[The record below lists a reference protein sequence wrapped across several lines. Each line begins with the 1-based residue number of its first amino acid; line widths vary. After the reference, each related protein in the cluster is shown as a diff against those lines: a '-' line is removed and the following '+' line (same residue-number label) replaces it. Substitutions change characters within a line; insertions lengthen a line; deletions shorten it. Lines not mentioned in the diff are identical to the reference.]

1 MKRDGLPEAGGGL
14 NGKVVVVTG
23 GTGYLGSS
31 VCKAFAEAG
40 ATVVA
45 VYLLDREI
53 PYFEKVLGTLGKNVT
68 LLKAN
73 VPEAGEMDRVTKE
86 ILTRLK
92 RIDVLVNTVG
102 GYMAGPVEE
111 TSSEDFDRAIA
122 LNLKSAFLACRAVVP
137 SMRAAKGG
145 AIVSVSSE
153 AALQGD
159 EESFLYSASKS
170 GVNRLTESL
179 ARELKSGNVRV
190 NCVMPRIMD
199 TPSNREAMPKANFSK
214 WVKTDQVARVIR
226 WLCSDDVARRN
237 TTIRSPSDWKAASTL
252 SPVAEIRKNSE
263 PYECENAATSSTA
276 IVRSVSMSQLFTTT
290 TTGISPEMAK
300 TIRMKSATWARL
312 SRWVA
317 SHTARIPTARAA
329 NVRPRPFNAPAPT
342 VHKIRSRTVP
352 SCKRTGRTISFFDT
366 FAPSMSRYR
375 SG

>member
-1 MKRDGLPEAGGGL
+1 MATSSRSIGQKGSRSPRLKTGSIAFTRATNASRTSSLTRRPSLPPDFPVWSEAARLMKPDGLQEAGGGL

-73 VPEAGEMDRVTKE
+73 VPEAGEMDRVAKE

-102 GYMAGPVEE
+102 GYMAGSLRE

-122 LNLKSAFLACRAVVP
+122 LNLKSAFLACKAVVP

-159 EESFLYSASKS
+159 EES
-170 GVNRLTESL
+170 
-179 ARELKSGNVRV
+179 
-190 NCVMPRIMD
+190 
-199 TPSNREAMPKANFSK
+199 
-214 WVKTDQVARVIR
+214 
-226 WLCSDDVARRN
+226 
-237 TTIRSPSDWKAASTL
+237 
-252 SPVAEIRKNSE
+252 
-263 PYECENAATSSTA
+263 
-276 IVRSVSMSQLFTTT
+276 
-290 TTGISPEMAK
+290 
-300 TIRMKSATWARL
+300 
-312 SRWVA
+312 
-317 SHTARIPTARAA
+317 
-329 NVRPRPFNAPAPT
+329 
-342 VHKIRSRTVP
+342 
-352 SCKRTGRTISFFDT
+352 
-366 FAPSMSRYR
+366 
-375 SG
+375 

>member
-53 PYFEKVLGTLGKNVT
+53 PYFEKVLGALGKNVT

-73 VPEAGEMDRVTKE
+73 VPEAGEMDRVAKE

-122 LNLKSAFLACRAVVP
+122 LNLRSAFLACKAVVP

-179 ARELKSGNVRV
+179 ARELKSVNVRV

-226 WLCSDDVARRN
+226 WLCSDD
-237 TTIRSPSDWKAASTL
+237 AAPITGAAI
-252 SPVAEIRKNSE
+252 PVYGG
-263 PYECENAATSSTA
+263 P
-276 IVRSVSMSQLFTTT
+276 
-290 TTGISPEMAK
+290 
-300 TIRMKSATWARL
+300 
-312 SRWVA
+312 
-317 SHTARIPTARAA
+317 
-329 NVRPRPFNAPAPT
+329 
-342 VHKIRSRTVP
+342 
-352 SCKRTGRTISFFDT
+352 
-366 FAPSMSRYR
+366 
-375 SG
+375 